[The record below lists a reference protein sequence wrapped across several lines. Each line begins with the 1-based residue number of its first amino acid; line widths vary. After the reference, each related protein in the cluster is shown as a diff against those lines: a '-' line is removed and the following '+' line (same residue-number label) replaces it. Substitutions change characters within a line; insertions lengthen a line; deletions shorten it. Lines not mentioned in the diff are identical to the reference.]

1 MTLNQSVFD
10 DLWNGEKSVCFFVHL
25 GRCFWVVDEKYNF
38 CLDAEKDYRA
48 YLEGG
53 DITQEQYDLACKE
66 FRGGIL
72 RMTADNFPQYLQ
84 SSNEKILSS
93 FELENF
99 IGVDGDIFK
108 KVEAYYLTGEVLS
121 MADFKHA
128 NVISSRFPKFYI
140 NFDRKIYMHL
150 DYGRAHEDLAYS
162 DWTAECADFSFLI
175 PDNER
180 YWVKAGNDYWKLRFL

>member
-10 DLWNGEKSVCFFVHL
+10 DLWNGEKSVCFFVHS
-25 GRCFWVVDEKYNF
+25 GRCFWAVDEKYNF

-84 SSNEKILSS
+84 SSNEKSCLRLS
-93 FELENF
+93 LRTLLGMMA
-99 IGVDGDIFK
+99 I
-108 KVEAYYLTGEVLS
+108 YL
-121 MADFKHA
+121 
-128 NVISSRFPKFYI
+128 R
-140 NFDRKIYMHL
+140 
-150 DYGRAHEDLAYS
+150 
-162 DWTAECADFSFLI
+162 
-175 PDNER
+175 
-180 YWVKAGNDYWKLRFL
+180 KLRCTI

>member
-48 YLEGG
+48 YFEGG

-99 IGVDGDIFK
+99 IGVDGNIFK

-162 DWTAECADFSFLI
+162 DWISECADFSFLI